1 VLVEENSKNILKT
14 VGLFTDSFSPMI
26 DGVSTVVRNYAM
38 QIQRLGISVCVLA
51 PSCQSVENEHCT
63 VLRYISL
70 PVPLRKPYRW
80 GFSLFNNN
88 LDKQLSNN
96 DLGIIHAHS
105 PFFSGKVALK
115 FAKTNK
121 IPLVATFH
129 SKFKDN
135 FSQLISSKF
144 IVNHIIKHIISFY
157 QQADEVWIPQAAVEQ
172 TMREYGYKGKVEV
185 VENGCDF
192 TPPTN
197 IDLCKNSARQKLRF
211 SSDETVYLFAGQ
223 IIYEKNIELIL
234 NALEKIKHTNFKMIF
249 VGAGYA
255 ENNFRKK
262 VKSLNINE
270 KVIFAGLISDRERLA
285 EYYSAAD
292 LFLFPSL
299 YDTSAIVV
307 REAAAFATPS
317 VIVRNSTF
325 SEIIH
330 DNENG
335 FFIENSAL
343 SLAEKLLFLQNEKNK
358 LAQVGR
364 AAQATI
370 TRSWADVT
378 AEVTERYANLIK
390 RKNS

>member
-1 VLVEENSKNILKT
+1 VEENSKNIIKG

-26 DGVSTVVRNYAM
+26 DGVSTVVKNYATQM
-38 QIQRLGISVCVLA
+38 QRLGISVCVLA
-51 PSCQSVENEHCT
+51 PSCQSAVNEHFT
-63 VLRYISL
+63 VLRYLSL
-70 PVPLRKPYRW
+70 PVPLRKPYRY

-88 LDKQLSNN
+88 LHKQLSNN
-96 DLGIIHAHS
+96 DLEIIHAHS

-115 FAKTNK
+115 FAKKNK
-121 IPLVATFH
+121 IPFVATFH

-135 FSQLISSKF
+135 FSQLIPSKF
-144 IVNHIIKHIISFY
+144 IVNQAIKHIISFY
-157 QQADEVWIPQAAVEQ
+157 EQADEVWIPQAAVEQ

-192 TPPTN
+192 SPPKN
-197 IDLCKNSARQKLRF
+197 IDLYKKSARQNLGI
-211 SSDETVYLFAGQ
+211 SPDETLYLFVGQ

-234 NALEKIKHTNFKMIF
+234 NALEKIRHTNFKMIF

-255 ENNFRKK
+255 ENNFHKK
-262 VKSLNINE
+262 AKSLNINY
-270 KVIFAGLISDRERLA
+270 KVKFVGLISNREHLA
-285 EYYSAAD
+285 DYYAAAD

-317 VIVRNSTF
+317 VIVRNSTV

-330 DNENG
+330 DNKNG
-335 FFIENSAL
+335 FLIENSVL
-343 SLAEKLLFLQNEKNK
+343 SLAEILLSLQKEKKK
-358 LAQVGR
+358 LAQIGQ
-364 AAQATI
+364 AAQTTI
-370 TRSWADVT
+370 NRSWADVT
-378 AEVTERYANLIK
+378 DEVTERYVNLIK